1 MDRSVTTAHPRPRR
15 WQAIRRIA
23 PAASVLIGLAAAC
36 GDTTVATDEG
46 TRPDSVT
53 EQGSDWHLYQ
63 LADDIAGYSAAR
75 NGSDRHLNQLA
86 DDIAGYS
93 AARNGSDRHLNQ
105 LADDIAGYSATS
117 R

>member
-23 PAASVLIGLAAAC
+23 PAASVLIGLAVAC

-46 TRPDSVT
+46 TRPESVT
-53 EQGSDWHLYQ
+53 EQ
-63 LADDIAGYSAAR
+63 
-75 NGSDRHLNQLA
+75 GSDRHLNQLA
-86 DDIAGYS
+86 
-93 AARNGSDRHLNQ
+93 N
-105 LADDIAGYSATS
+105 DIAGYSATS